1 MNDNPTI
8 QDILNWYSNWDREV
22 DTLGYSQMIP
32 GATDTSAGHTE
43 VTTPTTYTP
52 GGQASMGE
60 YLYGLLE
67 DAGHAPED
75 IGFDATGRRV
85 TTGHST
91 GPATQMST
99 YTRSGDVPIADILGQ
114 LFTQETPFADM
125 SEEDLEALF
134 REGLGGVAPD
144 WYTSGETVE
153 FGGEDIA
160 KYSGGSYD
168 QGSVDEMVK
177 FLQKLQEGVGVMGGV
192 SPEAWGLGTKLG
204 DVEESAERESK
215 KLLQSYIPSETES
228 RYKTLMG
235 GSPVEGEL
243 AEAEYLASQ
252 FGGQR
257 QLGRDVSDIYGTYE
271 EDVFGRLSDF
281 ISNLG

>member
-8 QDILNWYSNWDREV
+8 QDILNWYSNWEKSPEQEWSE
-22 DTLGYSQMIP
+22 LNLFPGIPMGQMP
-32 GATDTSAGHTE
+32 EDFK
-43 VTTPTTYTP
+43 
-52 GGQASMGE
+52 GQGFALQGKQDMASYMH
-60 YLYGLLE
+60 GLLE

-75 IGFDATGRRV
+75 SNVTFSAQKWKDIG
-85 TTGHST
+85 S
-91 GPATQMST
+91 
-99 YTRSGDVPIADILGQ
+99 SGFHDWQKGGYEKFDVPIADIMGT
-114 LFTQETPFADM
+114 LFQQETPFTEM
-125 SEEDLEALF
+125 SKEDIEALL
-134 REGLGGVAPD
+134 REGITTPESYDPSKVYYEDTGAEHSY
-144 WYTSGETVE
+144 YTGETKWDE
-153 FGGEDIA
+153 A
-160 KYSGGSYD
+160 NL
-168 QGSVDEMVK
+168 DEMISL
-177 FLQKLQEGVGVMGGV
+177 FQKLQEGLGVMEGV

>member
-8 QDILNWYSNWDREV
+8 QDILNWYSNWEKSPEQEWSE
-22 DTLGYSQMIP
+22 LNLFPGIQM
-32 GATDTSAGHTE
+32 
-43 VTTPTTYTP
+43 
-52 GGQASMGE
+52 GQMPEDFKGRGFALQGKQDMASYM
-60 YLYGLLE
+60 YGLLE

-91 GPATQMST
+91 GTETQMST

-114 LFTQETPFADM
+114 LFTQDIPFEDM
-125 SEEDLEALF
+125 SEEDLEVLF
-134 REGLGGVAPD
+134 RGELGGVAPD
-144 WYTSGETVE
+144 WYPSGETVE

-168 QGSVDEMVK
+168 QGSIDEMVK

-215 KLLQSYIPSETES
+215 QLLQSYIPSETES
-228 RYKTLMG
+228 RYKALAG

-243 AEAEYLASQ
+243 AEAEYLAQQ

-257 QLGRDVSDIYGTYE
+257 QLGRDVGDIYGQYE